1 MKRLVGGESG
11 VAMIMVLAFIALA
24 GAAVPASLAVASS
37 LAVDSRVKT
46 EILKE
51 QYAAI
56 GADQYSTYR
65 MLYEPG
71 YTDTLVS
78 GVPDTFTVTLNGID
92 VITSITMYASSTS
105 NPPAGSSDNNRRLQT
120 TKVASPT
127 TALAD
132 TLTTYTYTITV
143 ENRSESAESINKVYD
158 QLPAGMT
165 YVTGSTSGMTVAEPS
180 ASGQQL
186 EWNVVAE
193 GINLA
198 QGQSATLSFDVQGTL
213 AEGLYCNEAWV
224 TPGGPK
230 TSTGKTAFITVG
242 TPASPLCSG
251 PAVTVTK
258 TVDKPVVLADTFETF
273 TYTITVDNIGTDGL
287 NVDKVEDLLPA
298 GFAYLAGS
306 TTGNFTT
313 SDPSTTLI
321 QGRERLIWN
330 FNPTVLVPSDT
341 VSTLTFQATATAPP
355 GIYPNEAWIVLTQFS
370 NDAYTWPTAEVRA
383 MGAYGTNATAGN
395 TSVTGELW
403 IGYDSYATTSWE
415 ISR

>member
-11 VAMIMVLAFIALA
+11 VAMIMVLAFISLA
-24 GAAVPASLAVASS
+24 GAAVPTALSVASS
-37 LAVDSRVKT
+37 VSVDSRVKT

-56 GADQYSTYR
+56 GADEYSRYR

-71 YTDTLVS
+71 YIDTLVS
-78 GVPDTFTVTLNGID
+78 GVPDVFTITLNGID
-92 VITSITMYASSTS
+92 VTTSITMFASSTS
-105 NPPAGSSDNNRRLQT
+105 TPPDGSSDNNRRLQT

-143 ENRSESAESINKVYD
+143 DNRSDSDESVNKVYD
-158 QLPAGMT
+158 QLPAGLA
-165 YVTGSTSGMTVAEPS
+165 YVAGSTTGMTVTEPS
-180 ASGQQL
+180 VSGQQL

-198 QGQSATLSFDVQGTL
+198 WGESVTLSFDVQGTL
-213 AEGLYCNEAWV
+213 AEGLYCNEAWG

-230 TSTGKTAFITVG
+230 TTSGKTAFITVG
-242 TPASPLCSG
+242 TPTSSLCSG
-251 PAVTVTK
+251 PAATVTK
-258 TVDKPVVLADTFETF
+258 TVDKPVVLADTLETF
-273 TYTITVDNIGTDGL
+273 TYTITVDNIGTDDL
-287 NVDKVEDLLPA
+287 NVDKVEDLLPT
-298 GFAYLAGS
+298 GFVYLAGS
-306 TTGNFTT
+306 TTGDFTT

-330 FNPTVLVPSDT
+330 FNPTELVPSGT

-355 GIYPNEAWIVLTQFS
+355 GIYPNETWIVLSQFS

-383 MGAYGTNATAGN
+383 MGAYGTGATAGG
-395 TSVTGELW
+395 TTVTGELW
-403 IGYDSYATTSWE
+403 IGFDSYAIASWE
-415 ISR
+415 ITP